1 MAAMKLAG
9 AEKRHSTEQRNTVT
23 MRVTATQDSTSE
35 WRELGAHVNGQS
47 QAKSK
52 LDFGQFLGGQSAT
65 AGSR

>member
-35 WRELGAHVNGQS
+35 WRELGAYVSIHRSRAVS
-47 QAKSK
+47 
-52 LDFGQFLGGQSAT
+52 T
-65 AGSR
+65 AEFNHNIGVLCT